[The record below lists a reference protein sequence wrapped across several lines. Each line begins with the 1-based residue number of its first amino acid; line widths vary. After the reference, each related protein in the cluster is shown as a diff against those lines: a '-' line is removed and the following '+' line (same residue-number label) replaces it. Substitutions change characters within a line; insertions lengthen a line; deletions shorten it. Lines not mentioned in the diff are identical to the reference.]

1 MDFRNFIPLFK
12 ISVIEML
19 KILSMQR
26 RLIF

>member
-12 ISVIEML
+12 ISGIEML